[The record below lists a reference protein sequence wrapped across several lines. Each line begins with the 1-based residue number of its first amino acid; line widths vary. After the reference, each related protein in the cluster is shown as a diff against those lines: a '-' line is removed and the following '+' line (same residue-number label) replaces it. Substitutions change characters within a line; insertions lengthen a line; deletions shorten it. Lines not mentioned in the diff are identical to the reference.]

1 MTIDYTFP
9 PWNYPPAQYNLFNT
23 EESNWKILKLTKSGT
38 LRIQRT
44 FNNKLYEIQ
53 FN

>member
-1 MTIDYTFP
+1 MSQPAYCAMPT
-9 PWNYPPAQYNLFNT
+9 YPKYNLFYT
-23 EESNWKILKLTKSGT
+23 VESNWKILELTKSGT

-44 FNNKLYEIQ
+44 YNNKVYEIQ

>member
-1 MTIDYTFP
+1 MAIDYG
-9 PWNYPPAQYNLFNT
+9 NYPPPQFNIFYT
-23 EESNWKILKLTKSGT
+23 NESNWKILKLTKSGT

-44 FNNKLYEIQ
+44 FNNKVYEMQ